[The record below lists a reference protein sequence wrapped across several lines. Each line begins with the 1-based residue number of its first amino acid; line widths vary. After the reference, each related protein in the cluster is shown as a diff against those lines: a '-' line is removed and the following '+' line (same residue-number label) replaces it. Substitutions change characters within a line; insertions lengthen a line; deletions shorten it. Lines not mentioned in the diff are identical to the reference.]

1 MKQQKGLGRG
11 LQAIFSNDKIE
22 AKMNNAKSVTI
33 SATTNVQIDKI
44 FPNPKQPRTTFAESQ
59 LEELSQSI
67 KELGIIQPIT
77 LRNGEDKYII
87 ISGERRWRAAKMAGL
102 KEIPAFIRD
111 VNDEQMHLMAL
122 VENLQRE
129 DLNPIEIS
137 IGLQRLIDECSLTQE
152 ALAQRVAMKRSS
164 VSNYLRLLKLSD
176 EVQYALKQG
185 LITMGHAKA
194 IASLQDQQMQ
204 IDLLKICIERNISV
218 REAETMASAMA
229 KATNE
234 EEREEVMV
242 RPLPQGGDALL
253 SRLEGIF
260 SKGVS
265 IKANNKGGGKIV
277 INYSNQNELQRL
289 IQELEI
295 DEQGDS

>member
-59 LEELSQSI
+59 LEELAQSI

-87 ISGERRWRAAKMAGL
+87 ISGERRWRAARMAGL

-194 IASLQDQQMQ
+194 IASLQDQEMQ
-204 IDLLKICIERNISV
+204 LELLKICIERNISV
-218 REAETMASAMA
+218 REAETMASAMS
-229 KATNE
+229 KATNK
-234 EEREEVMV
+234 EEREMLES
-242 RPLPQGGDALL
+242 PLPQGGDLLL

-277 INYSNQNELQRL
+277 INYSNQDELQRL

-295 DEQGDS
+295 DE